1 MPEFVRMIVVLFA
14 ACSISA
20 GSLSIVN
27 IVTKAPIAAWDAK
40 QKEVALK
47 EVFTDADSFAEM
59 AMAADAMPKNAQVW
73 EAQKGGQPVGHI
85 FLIETQGYSGAI
97 KIMFG
102 TNADGAMTGMKVLS
116 HTETPGLGAKI
127 TTAAFRDQYKNKT
140 REQLALKKDQPGSG
154 QIDAITAATISSR
167 AVTGGIAS
175 ALDAFSKSQG
185 GK

>member
-20 GSLSIVN
+20 GSLSVVN

-40 QKEVALK
+40 QKEVALR
-47 EVFTDADSFAEM
+47 EVFTEADSFTELA
-59 AMAADAMPKNAQVW
+59 ANADATAAKTQIW
-73 EAQKGGQPVGHI
+73 EAQKGGQSVGQI

-102 TNADGAMTGMKVLS
+102 TNADGALTGMKVLS

-127 TTAAFRDQYKNKT
+127 TTPAFRDQYKNKT
-140 REQLALKKDQPGSG
+140 REQLALKKDQPESG

-167 AVTGGIAS
+167 AVTRGIAS
-175 ALDAFSKSQG
+175 ALETYSKNNG